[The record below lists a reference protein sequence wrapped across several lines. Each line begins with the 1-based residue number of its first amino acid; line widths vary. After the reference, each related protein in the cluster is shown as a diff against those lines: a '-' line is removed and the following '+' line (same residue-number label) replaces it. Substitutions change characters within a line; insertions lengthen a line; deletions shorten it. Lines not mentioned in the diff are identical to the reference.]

1 MNYYYFV
8 ASLND
13 SIKKNLLKF
22 KKINIVYYSKEV
34 NHFKIKE
41 IRNFCKNNNLR
52 FYIMDNVKLAFNFK
66 AHGVFISSANKE
78 LYRFSNSRL
87 DIIGVAHSQIEYM
100 IKKIQKCRAI
110 FLSPI
115 FFNKKF
121 SENKILGPIRFR
133 LMTSSWKTQIYALS
147 GINHLNIK
155 LIKISRCAGIGFKSA
170 IKNPLSF

>member
-1 MNYYYFV
+1 MDYYYFV
-8 ASLND
+8 TSLNN

-22 KKINIVYYSKEV
+22 KKINIIYYSKEV

-41 IRNFCKNNNLR
+41 IKNFCRKNNLK
-52 FYIMDNVKLAFNFK
+52 FYIMNNVKLAFNCK

-87 DIIGVAHSQIEYM
+87 DIIGVAHNQIEYM

-121 SENKILGPIRFR
+121 SKNRILGPIRFR
-133 LMTSSWKTQIYALS
+133 LMTSNWKTSIYALS
-147 GINHLNIK
+147 GINHSNIK
-155 LIKISRCAGIGFKSA
+155 LIKISRCVGIGFKSA